1 MQKGVGRIGSSC
13 LMKYKTTPH
22 TSIGESPFQLT
33 YGVDVVI
40 LAEIGEPTQRTTNMT
55 LEDNDDLQR
64 SKRNLE
70 HERRDVAIIWQ
81 AALKVCVVTR
91 YNKHVIPHN
100 FQEDLVLRKNYC
112 IRKTCRLKEAR

>member
-1 MQKGVGRIGSSC
+1 
-13 LMKYKTTPH
+13 
-22 TSIGESPFQLT
+22 
-33 YGVDVVI
+33 
-40 LAEIGEPTQRTTNMT
+40 MT

-81 AALKVCVVTR
+81 ATLKVCVVTR